1 MFRNVILRGYH
12 FGLYPVF
19 YKLRD
24 GAKKF
29 WILNEKNMC
38 GLEVAMFTLKLYR
51 RVQWYRQEFSLTE
64 GNSSWNV
71 THSDTI
77 WQSTRVSKICKNLK
91 TIGVLTGDFS
101 ISVVRMIKNSFLI
114 SALITPSRPRINSR
128 HKINISLAP
137 KKREDNKRNYVGQT
151 IDKWSLYSSHVAHS
165 AEAYPSFPNPLTP

>member
-1 MFRNVILRGYH
+1 MSFCEVTIL
-12 FGLYPVF
+12 VF
-19 YKLRD
+19 IQSSTNFVMARRSFESWT
-24 GAKKF
+24 KKYV
-29 WILNEKNMC
+29 WIRSSYVYIKVL
-38 GLEVAMFTLKLYR
+38 
-51 RVQWYRQEFSLTE
+51 QESRMLQARISLTE
-64 GNSSWNV
+64 GNSSWHV
-71 THSDTI
+71 TPWFHSDTI

-128 HKINISLAP
+128 HRINISLAP

>member
-1 MFRNVILRGYH
+1 MSFCEVTIL
-12 FGLYPVF
+12 VF
-19 YKLRD
+19 IQSSTNFVMARRSFESWTEKYV
-24 GAKKF
+24 
-29 WILNEKNMC
+29 WIRSSYVYIKVVQES
-38 GLEVAMFTLKLYR
+38 AM
-51 RVQWYRQEFSLTE
+51 VQARISLTE

-128 HKINISLAP
+128 HRINISLAP

-151 IDKWSLYSSHVAHS
+151 IDKWNLYSSHVAHS

>member
-1 MFRNVILRGYH
+1 MSFCEFTIL
-12 FGLYPVF
+12 VF
-19 YKLRD
+19 IQSSTNFVMARRSFESWTEKYV
-24 GAKKF
+24 
-29 WILNEKNMC
+29 WIRSSYVYIKVVQES
-38 GLEVAMFTLKLYR
+38 AM
-51 RVQWYRQEFSLTE
+51 VQARISLTE

-128 HKINISLAP
+128 HRINISLAP

-165 AEAYPSFPNPLTP
+165 AEAYPSFSNPLTP